1 MDKDYIY
8 IVETI
13 IEILVDFNKFLEPKH
28 YIPVFD
34 ISGLDDNS
42 LFTRLNIQSWDDL
55 RFPNSE
61 KRGLFYCGL

>member
-13 IEILVDFNKFLEPKH
+13 IKILVDFNKFLEPKH
-28 YIPVFD
+28 YIPVLD

-42 LFTRLNIQSWDDL
+42 LYTS
-55 RFPNSE
+55 
-61 KRGLFYCGL
+61 